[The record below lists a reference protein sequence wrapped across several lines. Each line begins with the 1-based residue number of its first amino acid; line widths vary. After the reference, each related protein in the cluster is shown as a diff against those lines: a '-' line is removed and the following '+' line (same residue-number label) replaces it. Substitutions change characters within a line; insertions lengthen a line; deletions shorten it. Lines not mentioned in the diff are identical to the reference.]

1 MPGDKDE
8 TPAVRYGVRHE
19 VRRQILRA
27 LRDQADGEVFSPR
40 RLAVRFAMPLSNVNY
55 HVQILTECGMV
66 RLADRQP
73 GCGSIEIFYEVTEL
87 VEHPVAGAALATEP
101 D

>member
-1 MPGDKDE
+1 
-8 TPAVRYGVRHE
+8 
-19 VRRQILRA
+19 
-27 LRDQADGEVFSPR
+27 
-40 RLAVRFAMPLSNVNY
+40 MPLSNVNY